1 MGFLARNSFFCRT
14 QHSQMMCL
22 PLLWGVVSQC
32 ARGSSHAGHL
42 SFPVQKSAPSYTP
55 EKGSENSTVGRYQE
69 YYYYLPLADKE
80 IPTSVACSTDLELG
94 KSGYLLVWQVPLFP
108 EAVPQLLS
116 GGGSPPPHTDPFH
129 PGLKWRRKWTLILM
143 ALFRKF
149 PSSSEVTIY
158 NELRLD
164 WCVCLSPC

>member
-1 MGFLARNSFFCRT
+1 
-14 QHSQMMCL
+14 MMCL

-42 SFPVQKSAPSYTP
+42 SFPVSKSAPSYTP

-94 KSGYLLVWQVPLFP
+94 KSGYLLVWQLPLFP
-108 EAVPQLLS
+108 EAVP
-116 GGGSPPPHTDPFH
+116 
-129 PGLKWRRKWTLILM
+129 
-143 ALFRKF
+143 
-149 PSSSEVTIY
+149 
-158 NELRLD
+158 
-164 WCVCLSPC
+164 